1 VTTQGSEE
9 LRSKIEEAF
18 VHRGMPIRA
27 VDLEGRRQIDSDVE
41 EGIWFN
47 GRDWRSITWKN
58 WQEHFNAIMYFSN
71 EALAYYLPSVLL
83 LSLDDP
89 TELLDAAQLLLLELD
104 RSPSIDGSNDSFGGR
119 LSGLHSQE
127 YEVIKE
133 WLLRLCEYVPYK
145 RRGIAGSG
153 SGDMFGRAFET
164 VDLLQRETERLTAL
178 KRVPEDGSV

>member
-1 VTTQGSEE
+1 
-9 LRSKIEEAF
+9 
-18 VHRGMPIRA
+18 
-27 VDLEGRRQIDSDVE
+27 
-41 EGIWFN
+41 
-47 GRDWRSITWKN
+47 
-58 WQEHFNAIMYFSN
+58 
-71 EALAYYLPSVLL
+71 
-83 LSLDDP
+83 
-89 TELLDAAQLLLLELD
+89 LELD